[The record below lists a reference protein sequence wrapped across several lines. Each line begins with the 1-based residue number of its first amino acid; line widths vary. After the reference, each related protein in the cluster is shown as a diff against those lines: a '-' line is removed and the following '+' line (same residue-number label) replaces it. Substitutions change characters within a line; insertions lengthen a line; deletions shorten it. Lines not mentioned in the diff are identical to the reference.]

1 VCVGHAGPLSVPPGH
16 DPSVHIPDRAGD
28 PAGLR

>member
-1 VCVGHAGPLSVPPGH
+1 LSVPPCH